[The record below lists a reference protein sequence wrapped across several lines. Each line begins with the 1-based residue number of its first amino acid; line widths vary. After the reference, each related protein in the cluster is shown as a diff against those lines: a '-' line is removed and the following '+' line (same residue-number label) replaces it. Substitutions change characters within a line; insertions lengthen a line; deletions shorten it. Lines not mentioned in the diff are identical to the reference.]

1 MYEILII
8 AGVILFIAQIVAFVK
23 FFQMSNDIRAI
34 KNLYVDFK
42 SEFYDANLMEEDG
55 VRTTHRYYK
64 NPLNEISKEEWDK
77 SIDDFI
83 KKTNNDRKQRR
94 EIPVN
99 L

>member
-1 MYEILII
+1 MYEILVV
-8 AGVILFIAQIVAFVK
+8 AGVILFITQIVAFVK
-23 FFQMSNDIRAI
+23 LCQMSNDIRAI

-42 SEFYDANLMEEDG
+42 SEFYDANLIEEDG

-77 SIDDFI
+77 SVDDFI
-83 KKTNNDRKQRR
+83 KKTNNYRKQRR
-94 EIPVN
+94 EMPVD